1 MFRADM
7 PRVFELR
14 DLIEEP
20 QAPEAYFQ
28 DFELTL
34 CDGLAREIW
43 LAREREFQLLD
54 AASWEALKEEA
65 RPYLTRHDP
74 GGRGWSQL
82 INILNQARAHNH
94 LAARGCSGVAFVPRG
109 KKPTPDLEGT
119 LNDRKVLCEVKSIN
133 ISAEEAERRNTRA
146 VGSITASLDGKF
158 LKKLTST
165 LCKAKSQM
173 LAYDNGAAC
182 IAFIIIDFDDFLGQY
197 KADYYAQIDQHLESE
212 PVQGIEIVIYN
223 QRTAFHP
230 HITMRSAFVVNEAAW
245 PKPEPSEP

>member
-1 MFRADM
+1 M

-14 DLIEEP
+14 DLIDEP
-20 QAPEAYFQ
+20 QSPDAYFQ

-54 AASWEALKEEA
+54 ATSWETLKEEA
-65 RPYLTRHDP
+65 QPYLTRHDP
-74 GGRGWSQL
+74 SGRGWSQL

-94 LAARGCSGVAFVPRG
+94 LVARGCSDVAFVPRG
-109 KKPTPDLEGT
+109 KKPTPDLEGR
-119 LNDRKVLCEVKSIN
+119 LNDRKVLCEVKTLN
-133 ISAEEAERRNTRA
+133 ISAEEAERRNTWA
-146 VGSITASLDGKF
+146 VGATTASLDGKF

-173 LAYDNGAAC
+173 LAYDNGAAY
-182 IAFIIIDFDDFLGQY
+182 IAFIIINFDDFFGEY

-212 PVQGIEIVIYN
+212 AVQGIEIVIYN

-230 HITMRSAFVVNEAAW
+230 RITMRSAFVVNEAGW
-245 PKPEPSEP
+245 PKPEA